1 MSLIKRMT
9 WAAITMGWMSCGLA
23 VAGEMIDNPQ
33 YEHWSQFKPGTY
45 VVTRSKQVAAGQTTE
60 TEVKT
65 ELKSVSKEKVVL
77 EMTSV
82 TKMQG
87 QEIAMPPQTF
97 EHPAEYEKPESPE
110 SEAEAPESVKPKTK
124 EGEEKIEIA
133 GKKMD
138 TKWYEVVSDND
149 GIKTHSK
156 SWMSDDMPGQVVKSV
171 TKMAGE
177 MPMNVETQVVDF
189 KVIK

>member
-9 WAAITMGWMSCGLA
+9 LAVIATGWMSCGLA

-97 EHPAEYEKPESPE
+97 EHPAKYEKPELPE
-110 SEAEAPESVKPKTK
+110 GEAEDAETEKPKTK
-124 EGEEKIEIA
+124 EGEEKIEVA

-138 TKWYEVVSDND
+138 TKWYEVVSDNE
-149 GIKTHSK
+149 GFKTHSK
-156 SWMSDDMPGQVVKSV
+156 SWMSEDMPGQVVKSV
-171 TKMAGE
+171 TEMVGE
-177 MPMNVETQVVDF
+177 MPMNVETRVIEF